1 MTRFVYVTAAT
12 LDGFLA
18 DDRDSLDWL
27 FTVDGGDDAIA
38 QDQQLLAAATVQV
51 MGSATFRWVVEH
63 EDLVAQPAKWQEFY
77 PGTTTFVF
85 SSRTDLPVPEGADV
99 RVVAGPVAD
108 HLDAILAAAGGGDVH
123 LVGGGDLVAAFD
135 DAGRLDGV
143 QVSIAPVTLGSGK
156 PLLGKR
162 LDSSRLRLVS
172 VRQTGQFVQATY
184 DVRPADPAGLYP

>member
-1 MTRFVYVTAAT
+1 MTRFVYVTATT

-18 DDRDSLDWL
+18 DDEDSLDWL
-27 FTVDGGDDAIA
+27 FTGEGGDDAIA
-38 QDQQLLAAATVQV
+38 EDQQFMQSATVQV
-51 MGSATFRWVVEH
+51 MGSSTFRWILEH
-63 EDLVAQPAKWQEFY
+63 EDLVAQPGKWQEFY
-77 PGTTTFVF
+77 PGKATFVF
-85 SSRTDLPVPEGADV
+85 SSRTDLPVLEGADV
-99 RVVAGPVAD
+99 RVVSGPVAE
-108 HLDAILAAAGGGDVH
+108 HVEAILAAADGGDVH

-135 DAGRLDGV
+135 DAGRLDGL